1 MNPKKISQRSRIVNP
16 HQSKYLADT
25 SIQLERFILL
35 LDILEHKINSL
46 DLGDKVKHLESLD
59 EFFAKTNE
67 HLAAIDA
74 LNEKVPHFE
83 NETETIEIA
92 DDFSEDR
99 TETYPKE
106 ADILEIEGL
115 LEKSHYP
122 KEILDYAKKELE
134 QLNSAT
140 YRSSERYKQF
150 QYLRTLLSLP
160 WTQIQKESL
169 DIKKA
174 KAILDKNHYGMA
186 KAKDRILEYLAVRQN
201 SQGKSRQPILCLVGP
216 PGVGKSSIGKSIAEA
231 MGRKFIRFS
240 VGGLD
245 DETVIKGVHR
255 SYSGSKPGRIIEI
268 MKEAGVKN
276 PVIMIDEIDKLG
288 ISRRGDPAAA
298 LLEVLDP
305 ELNQSFVDHYIEKPY
320 DLSEVF
326 FITTANSLSVSGP
339 LLDRMEV
346 IEMPGYSL
354 EEKLEIVKQYL
365 IPKRLL
371 ETGLQSEDI
380 RFTDEALKDVI
391 EGYTAEAGIRR
402 LDRSIETIM
411 RKTIRKKMEGEPFM
425 RLITPESVRM
435 YLGQPKIIHSKT
447 PAKDETGIAYGL
459 AVSQVYSCVTPIEA
473 VLHAGK
479 GMLKFT
485 GNVGKVMRESA
496 EAALSFIKSRASVF
510 NIPDDFFENKDIHI
524 HAPEA
529 AVSKEGPSAGL
540 AIATALASAVL
551 GIPVRH
557 DVTMTGEINL
567 RGQVLAIGGVC
578 EKITAAHREG
588 KTTVILPRSND
599 KDFDDVPSS
608 ILERI
613 KIVLA
618 DNLDDVLREA
628 LTEDPFKERN
638 FVGNKTAL
646 ILYQ

>member
-1 MNPKKISQRSRIVNP
+1 MNPKKINQQSRIVNH
-16 HQSKYLADT
+16 HQSKYLPDT
-25 SIQLERFILL
+25 SIQLERLILL
-35 LDILEHKINSL
+35 LDILEHKIN
-46 DLGDKVKHLESLD
+46 SLD

-74 LNEKVPHFE
+74 LNTKETLF
-83 NETETIEIA
+83 NDETEAA
-92 DDFSEDR
+92 DLTQNHSEDNK
-99 TETYPKE
+99 ENSPKQ

-115 LEKSHYP
+115 LENSSYP
-122 KEILDYAKKELE
+122 INIYNYAASELE
-134 QLNSAT
+134 QLNSSS
-140 YRSSERYKQF
+140 YRSIDRYKQF

-160 WTQIQKESL
+160 WTQIQKERL
-169 DIKKA
+169 DIKNA

-186 KAKDRILEYLAVRQN
+186 KAKDRILEYLAVRKN
-201 SQGKSRQPILCLVGP
+201 SKGKNRQPILCLLGA
-216 PGVGKSSIGKSIAEA
+216 PGVGKSTIGRSIAEA
-231 MGRKFIRFS
+231 MGRKFLRFS

-288 ISRRGDPAAA
+288 ISRQGDPAAA

-346 IEMPGYSL
+346 IEMPGYSQ
-354 EEKLEIVKQYL
+354 EEKLEIAKQYL

-380 RFTDEALKDVI
+380 CFADEALKDVI

-402 LDRSIETIM
+402 LDRSIETIL
-411 RKTIRKKMEGEPFM
+411 RKIVRRKLEGEPFM
-425 RLITPESVRM
+425 RVITPESVRI

-459 AVSQVYSCVTPIEA
+459 AVGQVNSYVTPIEV

-479 GMLKFT
+479 GMFKFT
-485 GNVGKVMRESA
+485 GNVGRVMRESA
-496 EAALSFIKSRASVF
+496 EAALGFIKSRAAVF
-510 NIPDDFFENKDIHI
+510 NISNDFFENKDVHI
-524 HAPEA
+524 HAPEG
-529 AVSKEGPSAGL
+529 AVSKDGPSAGV
-540 AIATALASAVL
+540 AIATALTSAVL

-557 DVTMTGEINL
+557 DVAMTGEINL
-567 RGQVLAIGGVC
+567 RGQVLTIGGVSR
-578 EKITAAHREG
+578 KIMAAHREG

-599 KDFDDVPSS
+599 KDFDDVPSTVLQS
-608 ILERI
+608 IR
-613 KIVLA
+613 IVLV
-618 DNLDDVLREA
+618 DSLDDVLKEA
-628 LTEDPFKERN
+628 LTEDPFKERTSVLN
-638 FVGNKTAL
+638 MTTNN
-646 ILYQ
+646 

>member
-1 MNPKKISQRSRIVNP
+1 MNHKKINQRPRIVNP
-16 HQSKYLADT
+16 HQSKYLPDT
-25 SIQLERFILL
+25 SIQLERIILL

-92 DDFSEDR
+92 DDFSEDC

-134 QLNSAT
+134 QLNSASF
-140 YRSSERYKQF
+140 RSNERYKQF

-160 WTQIQKESL
+160 WTQIQKELL
-169 DIKKA
+169 DIKNA

-186 KAKDRILEYLAVRQN
+186 KAKDRILEYLAVRKN
-201 SQGKSRQPILCLVGP
+201 SKGKNRQPILCLLGA
-216 PGVGKSSIGKSIAEA
+216 PGVGKSTIGRSIAEA
-231 MGRKFIRFS
+231 MGRKFLRFS
-240 VGGLD
+240 VVGLD

-276 PVIMIDEIDKLG
+276 PIVMIDEIDKLG
-288 ISRRGDPAAA
+288 ISRQGDPAAA

-346 IEMPGYSL
+346 IEMPGYSQ
-354 EEKLEIVKQYL
+354 EEKLEIAKQYL

-380 RFTDEALKDVI
+380 RFSDEALKEIV

-402 LDRSIETIM
+402 LDRSIEMIL
-411 RKTIRKKMEGEPFM
+411 RKIVRRKLESEPFM
-425 RLITPESVRM
+425 RVITPESVRM

-447 PAKDETGIAYGL
+447 PAKNETGIAYGL
-459 AVSQVYSCVTPIEA
+459 AVGQVYSCVTPIEA

-479 GMLKFT
+479 GMFKFT

-510 NIPDDFFENKDIHI
+510 NIPDDFFGNKDVHI
-524 HAPEA
+524 HAPEG
-529 AVSKEGPSAGL
+529 AVSKDGPSAGV
-540 AIATALASAVL
+540 AIATALTSAVL

-557 DVTMTGEINL
+557 DVAMTGEINL

-588 KTTVILPRSND
+588 KTTVILPRSNE
-599 KDFDDVPSS
+599 KDYEDLPST
-608 ILERI
+608 ILESI

-618 DNLDDVLREA
+618 ENLDDVLREA
-628 LTEDPFKERN
+628 FTEDPLKERASVLN
-638 FVGNKTAL
+638 MTTNS
-646 ILYQ
+646 